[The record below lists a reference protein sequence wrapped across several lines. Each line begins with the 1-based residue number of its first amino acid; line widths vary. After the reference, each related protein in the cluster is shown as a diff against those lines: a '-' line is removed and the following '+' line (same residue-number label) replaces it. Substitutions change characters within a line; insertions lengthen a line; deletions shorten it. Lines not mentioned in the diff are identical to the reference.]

1 MHPLVF
7 TRRVFADFSRQLLV
21 DGLRWPQGSPA
32 LQPMFNKNSHKAD
45 IYAPVI
51 LWKGNNVPQKVVK
64 EFGGASV
71 LEVVRDD
78 RGINKLPAIDVS
90 PDIYVR
96 KWSV

>member
-1 MHPLVF
+1 
-7 TRRVFADFSRQLLV
+7 
-21 DGLRWPQGSPA
+21 
-32 LQPMFNKNSHKAD
+32 MFNKNSHKAD

>member
-1 MHPLVF
+1 
-7 TRRVFADFSRQLLV
+7 
-21 DGLRWPQGSPA
+21 
-32 LQPMFNKNSHKAD
+32 MFNKNSYKAD

-71 LEVVRDD
+71 LEVVGDD
-78 RGINKLPAIDVS
+78 RGINKLAAINVS